1 MEREEKESK
10 LEEGFA
16 RRRRHAEDG
25 ICKIRGVRLTEEMR
39 FANDT

>member
-10 LEEGFA
+10 LEEGFV

-25 ICKIRGVRLTEEMR
+25 ICKIC
-39 FANDT
+39 